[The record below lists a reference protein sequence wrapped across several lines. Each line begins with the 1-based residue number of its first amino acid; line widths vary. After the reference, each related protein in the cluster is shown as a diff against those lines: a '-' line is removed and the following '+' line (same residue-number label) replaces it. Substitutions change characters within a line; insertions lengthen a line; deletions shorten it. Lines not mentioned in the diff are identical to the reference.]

1 MKNAVYFQ
9 SGGPTSVINSSFY
22 GVIKAYQE
30 NEGIDTL
37 YGAKFGLQGLIEDQL
52 IEISKDKDYS
62 ALLKIPG
69 AILGSARLRL
79 NDFNDPN
86 YAKVLEVLKKHS
98 IRYIFVNGGNDS
110 MDTGEKLSRYL
121 KEHDY
126 PCNVVGV
133 CKTIEDRKSVV

>member
-30 NEGIDTL
+30 SKEIDTL
-37 YGAKFGLQGLIEDQL
+37 FGARFGLQGLIEDQL
-52 IEISKDKDYS
+52 IEISKCKDYS

-86 YAKVLEVLKKHS
+86 YAKVLEVLKKPFH
-98 IRYIFVNGGNDS
+98 F
-110 MDTGEKLSRYL
+110 
-121 KEHDY
+121 
-126 PCNVVGV
+126 
-133 CKTIEDRKSVV
+133 